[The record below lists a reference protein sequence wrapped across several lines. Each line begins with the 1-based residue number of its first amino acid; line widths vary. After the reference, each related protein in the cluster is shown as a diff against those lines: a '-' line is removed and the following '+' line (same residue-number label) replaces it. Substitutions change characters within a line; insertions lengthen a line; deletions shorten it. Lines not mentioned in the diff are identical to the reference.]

1 MKKILL
7 IDDESGIRESLSL
20 LLKSEGFS
28 VTPCENAVEAISH
41 VDTGRNYDIII
52 SDIKMPTL
60 DGIEFVKEIK
70 KRDLNPIIIM
80 ISAYATIEDAIDAIK
95 FGADDYINK
104 PIKID
109 ELILRI
115 GMVEERK
122 RLRKENIYLK
132 SGLDIKSDFDGIVY
146 VSKKMSEIIELAKKA
161 SQFKTN
167 VLITGES
174 GTGKDLIANAIHNNS
189 DRNDYSFIA
198 VNCSAIPEAL
208 LESELFGYV
217 KGAFSGADRTKHGL
231 FEEAHLGTIFLDEI
245 GELPMTLQTKLL
257 RVLQEREIRR
267 LGDTKTTHI
276 DVRIIAAT
284 SRNLEEDINFG
295 KFRDDLYFRLNVFP
309 IHIPPLRERR
319 EDIEPLTKHFLE
331 KYSKLLKYEVLE
343 ISDIAMNKL
352 TNYDWKGN
360 IRELE
365 NFIERTIILSESETI
380 NNIDLKPDN
389 TSEKNVINNWLETLS
404 LEEAKNEIEKEYI
417 KKALNQTRGNRTKA
431 AELLGISRRALLYK
445 LKEYGD
451 SVG

>member
-1 MKKILL
+1 MLFRFPIYFQILSCLQNFLQFFYIL
-7 IDDESGIRESLSL
+7 IVPNLSL
-20 LLKSEGFS
+20 FPVLW
-28 VTPCENAVEAISH
+28 
-41 VDTGRNYDIII
+41 
-52 SDIKMPTL
+52 
-60 DGIEFVKEIK
+60 
-70 KRDLNPIIIM
+70 
-80 ISAYATIEDAIDAIK
+80 
-95 FGADDYINK
+95 
-104 PIKID
+104 
-109 ELILRI
+109 LR
-115 GMVEERK
+115 RK

-257 RVLQEREIRR
+257 RVLQEKEIRR

-417 KKALNQTRGNRTKA
+417 KK
-431 AELLGISRRALLYK
+431 
-445 LKEYGD
+445 
-451 SVG
+451 SVKSNKG

>member
-1 MKKILL
+1 MAN
-7 IDDESGIRESLSL
+7 
-20 LLKSEGFS
+20 S
-28 VTPCENAVEAISH
+28 VFRL
-41 VDTGRNYDIII
+41 GRN
-52 SDIKMPTL
+52 
-60 DGIEFVKEIK
+60 
-70 KRDLNPIIIM
+70 
-80 ISAYATIEDAIDAIK
+80 A
-95 FGADDYINK
+95 
-104 PIKID
+104 
-109 ELILRI
+109 
-115 GMVEERK
+115 
-122 RLRKENIYLK
+122 
-132 SGLDIKSDFDGIVY
+132 
-146 VSKKMSEIIELAKKA
+146 
-161 SQFKTN
+161 
-167 VLITGES
+167 
-174 GTGKDLIANAIHNNS
+174 
-189 DRNDYSFIA
+189 
-198 VNCSAIPEAL
+198 
-208 LESELFGYV
+208 
-217 KGAFSGADRTKHGL
+217 
-231 FEEAHLGTIFLDEI
+231 AH
-245 GELPMTLQTKLL
+245 K
-257 RVLQEREIRR
+257 EIRR
-267 LGDTKTTHI
+267 LGDTKTTQI
-276 DVRIIAAT
+276 NIRIIAAT
-284 SRNLEEDINFG
+284 SRNLVEDINFG

-331 KYSKLLKYEVLE
+331 KYSKLIKHEVLE